1 MSCGVIL
8 WNRNKE
14 NLEENSSIN
23 FFPLLVS
30 EKHILNPLNLG
41 HSNLKLKKGKIK
53 GNCVS

>member
-53 GNCVS
+53 